1 MPELPDEARAL
12 FAAPNYVAL
21 ATLLPDGSPHNVTV
35 WTDVDDG
42 RLVFFTQPQSRKAR
56 NIAGDARVAL
66 TVHDRENPYRTGWV
80 RGRVVATR
88 EGEEALRTID
98 ALSRK
103 YTGQDFPM
111 RSGVVYVVE
120 PDRCGTMIL
129 PFVHAPVA
137 SCDAPTGLDSG
148 EPR

>member
-1 MPELPDEARAL
+1 MAEMPDDVRAL

-21 ATLLPDGSPHNVTV
+21 ATLLPDGSPHAVTV
-35 WTDVDDG
+35 WSDVEDG

-56 NIAGDARVAL
+56 NLARDARVAL
-66 TVHDRENPYRTGWV
+66 TVHDRENPYRTAWL

-111 RSGVVYVVE
+111 RSGVVYLVE
-120 PDRCGTMIL
+120 PERAGAMDL
-129 PFVHAPVA
+129 PFRHAPVA
-137 SCDAPTGLDSG
+137 
-148 EPR
+148 